1 MGRLIESVALQR
13 GHDVVCRIDVDNQE
27 EFDSPAFRSADVAIE
42 FTGPSSAYENIV
54 RAVEAGLRVVSGSTG
69 WTAAHGDDVRRL
81 CREQGKTLFW
91 SSNFSLG
98 VALFTALNRHLARL
112 MNSFP
117 TYDVRMSETHHVHKL
132 DAPSGTAVS
141 LAEDIV
147 ARLDRK
153 TAWVKG
159 TLQAP
164 DGSVSGPT
172 THAAADLPI
181 DSLRIGEVPGTHTI
195 AYSSAADTISITHE
209 AHNRSGFALGAVLAA
224 EYTATHQGWL
234 GMQDLFPFLAD

>member
-42 FTGPSSAYENIV
+42 FTGPASAYGNIV
-54 RAVEAGLRVVSGSTG
+54 RAMEAGLRVVSGSTG
-69 WTAAHGDDVRRL
+69 WIAAHGDDVRRL

-112 MNSFP
+112 MNPFP
-117 TYDVRMSETHHVHKL
+117 TYDVRMTETHHVHKL

-172 THAAADLPI
+172 THAAADLAI

-224 EYTATHQGWL
+224 EYTATRQGWL